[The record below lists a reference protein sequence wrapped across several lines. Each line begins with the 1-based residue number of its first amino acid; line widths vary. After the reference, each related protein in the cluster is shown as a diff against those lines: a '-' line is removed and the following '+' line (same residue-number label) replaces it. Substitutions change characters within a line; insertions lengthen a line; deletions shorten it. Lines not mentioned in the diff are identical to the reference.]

1 VNIPYISEEIVMM
14 FVNEIAEDHKAT
26 VKEFKEIAISE
37 IIDGDA
43 DFIEWEDCSQ
53 REQMEITDLMNTYE
67 VPALLVE
74 EIEGGY
80 YLVDGF
86 HRLIAAKQLE
96 METVLVA
103 IKNFHLTKE
112 GNDDER
118 EKTQSK

>member
-1 VNIPYISEEIVMM
+1 MM